1 MERNPERT
9 DAAQLLAWAYYKLHR
24 YEEALAEIN
33 RTLKREDKPEYRA
46 IRACILAQKGIRD
59 DDRPAILEARR
70 IFEGLLASET
80 IHTWQIFYNLA
91 NVLAALGD
99 DAAAIKHYQTA
110 TELDERQ
117 PCVWKNLASS
127 YHQVGNH
134 DEEMKCFDRALEL
147 DPKQPEALISKAN
160 SLMIDFRKPEET
172 IPLLELALT
181 LHPDTLARWP
191 NICFWLALANER
203 LDRLEKALEYAE
215 QGLAQRPGHVATTML
230 KSHLL
235 RRLSRRDPAY
245 RASAHA
251 FWEHQLE
258 AEPLNFDA
266 RKELVHCAL
275 ESADEMTAWR
285 LIDESFGALDVHD
298 VCSLRH
304 STFTPETCLRALRCL
319 PQYAHFRSL
328 QPVSEYWDVS
338 EPLYDLPFD
347 PPPADLLDAALRTY
361 FAVPFGA
368 GWKFLNSAKDRNDSA
383 TLVAFFD
390 VVRDGIRVA
399 ASQAARSMAQI
410 VSGKENGVEALAG
423 KTTEVMMFMALA
435 ALREFGKQR
444 GYIMGYFEVLPA
456 ASEEAL
462 GSYDEERLHNDVL
475 IGVFNVLNE
484 ELATLR
490 T

>member
-1 MERNPERT
+1 
-9 DAAQLLAWAYYKLHR
+9 
-24 YEEALAEIN
+24 
-33 RTLKREDKPEYRA
+33 
-46 IRACILAQKGIRD
+46 
-59 DDRPAILEARR
+59 
-70 IFEGLLASET
+70 
-80 IHTWQIFYNLA
+80 
-91 NVLAALGD
+91 
-99 DAAAIKHYQTA
+99 
-110 TELDERQ
+110 
-117 PCVWKNLASS
+117 
-127 YHQVGNH
+127 
-134 DEEMKCFDRALEL
+134 
-147 DPKQPEALISKAN
+147 
-160 SLMIDFRKPEET
+160 MIDFRKPEET

-390 VVRDGIRVA
+390 VVRDGIGVA

-423 KTTEVMMFMALA
+423 KTTEVMMFNCRMSPIDVSICWPSHLVHLGAFTLA
-435 ALREFGKQR
+435 CSLNSPSRLESGAETVPASASFMPCSRSLLGGVGIVRAPESGGIRKLR
-444 GYIMGYFEVLPA
+444 A
-456 ASEEAL
+456 
-462 GSYDEERLHNDVL
+462 
-475 IGVFNVLNE
+475 
-484 ELATLR
+484 ELYSIRKSTGCD
-490 T
+490 